1 MQNNIKSFILTGVT
15 IYTVVFSIVYI
26 VVYL

>member
-15 IYTVVFSIVYI
+15 IYTVVLSVVYI

>member
-1 MQNNIKSFILTGVT
+1 MQNNIKSFILTGLT
-15 IYTVVFSIVYI
+15 IYTVVLSVVYI